1 MQQEAAPNRANQ
13 LVDEVKRPFVVSNSD
28 LDSQSQTNTFRHTS
42 KNSEGKLSFIKD
54 GYEVHVEAVYMVNGR
69 KKRKVKKKKL
79 AMPDLSLNE
88 SDQLLKI
95 E

>member
-1 MQQEAAPNRANQ
+1 MLR
-13 LVDEVKRPFVVSNSD
+13 VRPELTISQSE
-28 LDSQSQTNTFRHTS
+28 LDSCSQTNTYRHAS

-79 AMPDLSLNE
+79 ATKDLSLLE
-88 SDQLLKI
+88 SDPLLKI